1 MTPAPPPPRARFRLA
16 RPIRRRLAV
25 PPSAV
30 PGLAAAALGLALMAE
45 SVLILSGQWLS
56 PKPWLGRGAAA
67 LWALAIAA
75 YIAFVAREG
84 DDSNRGDAVPPTD
97 ADSRDGITAVG
108 SLRLACAVLGLAAG
122 AAAVA
127 LIQAIGDDKPARTYV
142 WVLVLWSVGVA
153 VYTLGFGLPA
163 AWLRPHGLT
172 AFARRHR
179 TVLVDGAAL
188 FALALV
194 LRLIALDRVPNVLT
208 GDEGVFGLAARW
220 MSQGEGGHMFSTYW
234 ANGTLYLVPHAVL
247 ALFLDAGTWAT
258 RLPTAVGGALAA
270 PATYALGRVVA
281 TRRVG
286 VVAGLLVAVS
296 HMHVHLSRIG
306 LGHGLDAVAAAVAGA
321 ALVHAVRTRDTRSA
335 AVAGLALGL
344 AQYGYVGG
352 RLVDVVAL
360 VFAVGSAAVI
370 GLVAW
375 PRGEARSWWRE
386 AGVRPLLVAFGGA
399 LVVAGP
405 MIRWALVRPN
415 DYLSRLSAQGILQTG
430 KWTEVA
436 ERVGDAPLAIA
447 WSQARDA
454 VFALVAAP
462 AHEFYFS
469 PYPMLDVVWAG
480 LFGLGFAACVVRPT
494 DRGRLWLVLQV
505 VLAWLTLAL
514 GAHASTAS
522 YRISGAL
529 PAMAVLAALA
539 LFALTD
545 ALWSAEDEASRDP
558 AAATAD
564 DSTSVSDAPESPA
577 PASDSPAPDSPTPD
591 APAPASAPVAPTAM
605 ARRAHW
611 TTPAGLVAGIVCFQL
626 WAYWGVFA
634 PGCNFFDSGTAAASH
649 LGITVQRYGDGR
661 AVFVLGRPWFDTG
674 VYESVRYL
682 SDRTVEPFDA
692 AAPEHTRA
700 DADPGLRLARIFDVP
715 EGADL
720 DALVVR
726 IADTAPAMIF
736 AAPQRRSELDFLAKR
751 LGDQRVHDLA
761 RCPAPEGTLLGMTM
775 IERAATA
782 SDP

>member
-1 MTPAPPPPRARFRLA
+1 MTSAPPPHRARRRVFQ
-16 RPIRRRLAV
+16 PVRRLLHV
-25 PPSAV
+25 PPAAL
-30 PGLAAAALGLALMAE
+30 PGLAAAGFGLALMAE

-56 PKPWLGRGAAA
+56 PKLWLGWSAAA

-75 YIAFVAREG
+75 YVAVVVRAG
-84 DDSNRGDAVPPTD
+84 DDSGPVAAAGPRPAAVG
-97 ADSRDGITAVG
+97 RDGSASIG
-108 SLRLACAVLGLAAG
+108 SLRIACAVLGLVAG
-122 AAAVA
+122 GAAVA
-127 LIQAIGDDKPARTYV
+127 LIQVIGDDKPARTYV
-142 WVLVLWSVGVA
+142 WILALWSVGVA
-153 VYTLGFGLPA
+153 VYTLGFALPA
-163 AWLRPHGLT
+163 DWLRPRGFT

-179 TVLVDGAAL
+179 TVLIDGAAL
-188 FALALV
+188 FAVALAL
-194 LRLIALDRVPNVLT
+194 RLFALDRVPNVLT

-220 MSQGEGGHMFSTYW
+220 MSRGEGGHMFSTYW

-247 ALFLDAGTWAT
+247 ALVLEAGTWAT

-270 PATYALGRVVA
+270 PATYALGKVVA
-281 TRRVG
+281 SRRVG
-286 VVAGLLVAVS
+286 VVAGLFVAVS
-296 HMHVHLSRIG
+296 HLHVHLSRIG
-306 LGHGLDAVAAAVAGA
+306 LGHGLDAVSAAVAGA

-360 VFAVGSAAVI
+360 VFAVLSAAMI
-370 GLVAW
+370 GLVAR
-375 PRGEARSWWRE
+375 PRGRTRSWWSE

-415 DYLSRLSAQGILQTG
+415 DYFSRLSAQGILQTG

-436 ERVGDAPLAIA
+436 ERVGNAPLAIA

-480 LFGLGFAACVVRPT
+480 LFGLGFAACVARPA
-494 DRGRLWLVLQV
+494 DRGRLWLVLQI
-505 VLAWLTLAL
+505 VLAWFTLAL

-539 LFALTD
+539 LFVLTD
-545 ALWSAEDEASRDP
+545 TLWSAEDEAARDP
-558 AAATAD
+558 AAASAD
-564 DSTSVSDAPESPA
+564 DAASAPGAPEPPA
-577 PASDSPAPDSPTPD
+577 PVPLAPTPD
-591 APAPASAPVAPTAM
+591 APASAPLAPAPP
-605 ARRAHW
+605 ARRVHW
-611 TTPAGLVAGIVCFQL
+611 ATPAGLVAGIVCFQI

-634 PGCNFFDSGTAAASH
+634 PGCRFFDAGTAAASQ
-649 LGITVQRYGDGR
+649 LGATVQSYGGGR
-661 AVFVLGRPWFDTG
+661 AVFVLGRPWFDAG

-682 SDRTVEPFDA
+682 SDRTMEPFDG

-700 DADPGLRLARIFDVP
+700 DADPAMRLARIFDVP

-720 DALVVR
+720 DALVGR
-726 IADTAPAMIF
+726 IRDTAPAMIF

-751 LGDQRVHDLA
+751 LGDQRVHELA

-775 IERAATA
+775 IDRAAPA

>member
-1 MTPAPPPPRARFRLA
+1 MTTAPPPPRARFRLA
-16 RPIRRRLAV
+16 RPIRRRLDI

-75 YIAFVAREG
+75 FIAVVAREG
-84 DDSNRGDAVPPTD
+84 DDSSRRDAVPPTD

-108 SLRLACAVLGLAAG
+108 SLRIACAVLGLAAG

-127 LIQAIGDDKPARTYV
+127 LIHAIGDDKPARTYV

-153 VYTLGFGLPA
+153 VYVLGFGLPA

-179 TVLVDGAAL
+179 TALVDGAAL

-194 LRLIALDRVPNVLT
+194 LRLVALDRVPNVLT

-247 ALFLDAGTWAT
+247 ARFLDAGTWAT

-286 VVAGLLVAVS
+286 VVAGLFVAVS
-296 HMHVHLSRIG
+296 HLHVHLSRIG
-306 LGHGLDAVAAAVAGA
+306 LGHGFDAVAAAVAGA

-370 GLVAW
+370 GLVPR

-405 MIRWALVRPN
+405 MIRWALMRPN

-480 LFGLGFAACVVRPT
+480 LFGLGFAACVVRPA

-539 LFALTD
+539 LFAVTD

-558 AAATAD
+558 AAA
-564 DSTSVSDAPESPA
+564 
-577 PASDSPAPDSPTPD
+577 
-591 APAPASAPVAPTAM
+591 PAPASASVAPSMM

-634 PGCNFFDSGTAAASH
+634 PGCKFFDAGTAAASQ
-649 LGITVQRYGDGR
+649 LGTTVQRNGDGR

-682 SDRTVEPFDA
+682 SDRTVEPYDA

-715 EGADL
+715 QGADL

-751 LGDQRVHDLA
+751 LGDQPVRDLA